1 MQWTMNWSLGQLRT
15 FVAVADH
22 GTMTAAARELRRA
35 GAAAVLPFALA
46 LRA

>member
-22 GTMTAAARELRRA
+22 GTMTAAARLL
-35 GAAAVLPFALA
+35 GYLSLIHI
-46 LRA
+46 